1 MLVMLN
7 KSLKE
12 EYSEKLQIEIET
24 YNGIQR
30 ALVESSENLYKE
42 RRRLVRQL
50 DKAYRFIN
58 HLKHTPK
65 EINLKVEQIKLNLQ
79 AFENLIS
86 YSEKQVNQVNLKYT
100 LTTTTSLAAGAGI
113 AAFAPSVAMG
123 VATTFGT
130 ASTGTAI
137 SALYGAASTNAALA
151 WLGGGTLA
159 TSGGG
164 MLAGKALLALA
175 GPIGWTIGGV
185 GLIGGVLSISGNN
198 KQAAV
203 NAMSNSAKI
212 RGQSV
217 AMAAI
222 TIEINKMAELAR
234 KNKHGIRVMIDKLNE
249 MELTDYLLAT
259 QEDKYFLGSFI
270 NNVLSATELLNG
282 VIGESGKFV
291 DKVGHTL
298 IEDETIVNQARIEK
312 IACDKTVL
320 LDIINKNTLEIKN
333 LYSFNKLKPKGLME
347 HAIKHMAA
355 DLEEEEIILLYNQSL
370 TNRMTNGFIVT
381 KQELIV
387 NQMFEAPY
395 RIRISEL
402 DKIQQEETILALI
415 MKNSERKILKLNKN
429 DAPPLGKLLREVTN
443 YLITTN

>member
-24 YNGIQR
+24 YNGIQG
-30 ALVESSENLYKE
+30 AMVESSQNLYKE

-50 DKAYRFIN
+50 DKAYTFIN
-58 HLKHTPK
+58 RLKHTPE
-65 EINLKVEQIKLNLQ
+65 EINLKAEQIKINLQ
-79 AFENLIS
+79 DFENLIS
-86 YSEKQVNQVNLKYT
+86 YSEKQVKQVNLKHA
-100 LTTTTSLAAGAGI
+100 LTTTTSLAAGAGV
-113 AAFAPSVAMG
+113 AAFAPSVAMS

-164 MLAGKALLALA
+164 MVAGKALLALS

-185 GLIGGVLSISGNN
+185 GLIGGALSISGNN

-203 NAMSNSAKI
+203 NAMSSSAEI
-212 RGQSV
+212 RGKSV
-217 AMAAI
+217 AMAAT

-234 KNKHGIRVMIDKLNE
+234 KNKHGIRVMIDKLSE
-249 MELTDYLLAT
+249 MNLTDYLLAT
-259 QEDKYFLGSFI
+259 QEEKYFLGSFI
-270 NNVLSATELLNG
+270 NNVFSATELLNG
-282 VIGESGKFV
+282 VIEENGKFV
-291 DKVGHTL
+291 DKNGHTL
-298 IEDETIVNQARIEK
+298 IEDKTTASKAHVQNIT
-312 IACDKTVL
+312 CDKAAL
-320 LDIINKNTLEIKN
+320 LEIINKHTIEIKN

-355 DLEEEEIILLYNQSL
+355 DIEEEEIILLYNQSL
-370 TNRMTNGFIVT
+370 INRMTNGFILT
-381 KQELIV
+381 KRELIV

-429 DAPPLGKLLREVTN
+429 DASPLGKLLREVTN